1 MKKYT
6 SEAIQNALKGM
17 QVDPPESLVFDVMAK
32 VRALGAAPKPAPRGL
47 VFGLGLGAVAV
58 AALALVLTFA
68 LPGRSPDDASV
79 MVSQKSAPEMADNL
93 APSLPAQPPSNE
105 FPGGAAML
113 AEGRPAQLSS
123 NDEGFYIIR
132 TVTTHPE
139 SYLDYL
145 SRSLSSPT
153 LATQDGLPTVTVL
166 VPSNQ
171 LDQVLGTITAPPE
184 DKTQYQ
190 INRIQ
195 PPPQNDGMVRLLI
208 HVTK

>member
-1 MKKYT
+1 MKKHT

-32 VRALGAAPKPAPRGL
+32 VRALGAAPKLAPRGL
-47 VFGLGLGAVAV
+47 VFGLGFGAVAV
-58 AALALVLTFA
+58 IALALVLTFA
-68 LPGRSPDDASV
+68 LPGRSPDDVSV
-79 MVSQKSAPEMADNL
+79 MVSQKSAPEVADNL
-93 APSLPAQPPSNE
+93 APSLSPSNE

-113 AEGRPAQLSS
+113 AEGPAQLSP

-153 LATQDGLPTVTVL
+153 LATQDGQPTVTVL
-166 VPSNQ
+166 VPTNQ

-190 INRIQ
+190 INRVQ